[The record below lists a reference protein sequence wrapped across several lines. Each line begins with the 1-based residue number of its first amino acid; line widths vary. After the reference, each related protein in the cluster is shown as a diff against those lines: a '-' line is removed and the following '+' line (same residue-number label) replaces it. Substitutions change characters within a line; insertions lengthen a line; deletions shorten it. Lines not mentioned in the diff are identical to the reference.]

1 MALDNEMRRMQQEAI
16 NRVHEMQARAQQKLH
31 PSPQPVSSPR
41 TGNFENTNSNDYK
54 ENTKSI
60 EEIEPPMPP
69 SAEAAF
75 SQGKNGAVMTASQNT
90 LQDLFDGL
98 MEDRERTMILVLILL
113 LFTEN
118 ADTSVIFSLLYT
130 IL

>member
-31 PSPQPVSSPR
+31 PSSQPAPPPR
-41 TGNFENTNSNDYK
+41 TGNFKNTNSNNYKENTNS
-54 ENTKSI
+54 I
-60 EEIEPPMPP
+60 EKMEPPMPP

-75 SQGKNGAVMTASQNT
+75 SQGKNGTVMTASQNT

-98 MEDRERTMILVLILL
+98 MEDRSGR
-113 LFTEN
+113 
-118 ADTSVIFSLLYT
+118 
-130 IL
+130 

>member
-1 MALDNEMRRMQQEAI
+1 MTLDNEMRRMQQEAI

-31 PSPQPVSSPR
+31 NSPQSAQSPQNGDLR
-41 TGNFENTNSNDYK
+41 NTNSNYHK
-54 ENTKSI
+54 KNTNSSDK
-60 EEIEPPMPP
+60 IEPPPP
-69 SAEAAF
+69 PAAEATH
-75 SQGKNGAVMTASQNT
+75 SQGKKGTVMAAPPNT

>member
-31 PSPQPVSSPR
+31 PSPQPASSPR
-41 TGNFENTNSNDYK
+41 TGNFENTN
-54 ENTKSI
+54 SI